1 MDLQT
6 FCFEQKTVR
15 TQQINGESFFCLKD
29 ICNILDIK
37 NYNDC
42 KNRLNEKGV
51 VITDTLT
58 KGGKQQVIFI
68 NESNLYKIAFQ
79 SRKPEAEKFTDWVT
93 SEVLPTI
100 RKTGKY
106 EVLSPEQVVA
116 NALIVA
122 NNLLQQKERLLQEA
136 TYTIESQKPKVA
148 AHDLLINT
156 TDLVSMRVCAK
167 EIKVPE
173 KKFIS
178 YLLENGFLYRDG
190 MGKLIP
196 YAKPKVNGL
205 FDVKTIFSS
214 DGQHTY
220 YQTLVTPEGLA
231 YFAKHTQ
238 SMTQGV

>member
-1 MDLQT
+1 MKQLIIQELDNKQVVSARELYKGLQITDRFNRWFDSLLKYGFQENQDFTSVKT
-6 FCFEQKTVR
+6 FTLVNNGAEREIDDYKISLDMAK
-15 TQQINGESFFCLKD
+15 QICMLQRS
-29 ICNILDIK
+29 
-37 NYNDC
+37 
-42 KNRLNEKGV
+42 EKG
-51 VITDTLT
+51 
-58 KGGKQQVIFI
+58 KQYREYLLKV
-68 NESNLYKIAFQ
+68 
-79 SRKPEAEKFTDWVT
+79 EKAWN
-93 SEVLPTI
+93 
-100 RKTGKY
+100 
-106 EVLSPEQVVA
+106 SPECIMARALQVSQKQ
-116 NALIVA
+116 
-122 NNLLQQKERLLQEA
+122 LLDYQEKISDMSKL
-136 TYTIESQKPKVA
+136 IESQKPKVA

-205 FDVKTIFSS
+205 FDVKTIFSP

-220 YQTLVTPEGLA
+220 YQTMVTPEGLA